1 MNNFTKS
8 IAAAFSGS
16 AKAFFSFPAVIG
28 CALGFSV
35 VTLVRIYLDWPM
47 QEPYNFLFNCLHWA
61 LALGAIAGMASITW
75 ARSRYDTKRSFLM
88 ANGGTLLLAVV
99 AFLLL
104 YFFGADKEVVPEI
117 RYPVI
122 SVLAE
127 ARMTVAMVV
136 AFLLFIIFAGYPKER
151 SDFAKSFF
159 MTHKAFFIA
168 LIYGVVLFGGT
179 SGVARAVQAL
189 LYNDMSSKVYMVIG
203 TLAGFIGFTIF
214 VGYFPSFRKGE
225 QDEHWEV
232 AQKQPRFIEVL
243 FGFIMVPILLALTV
257 VLLLWAGK
265 TAMSGMGASFILL
278 SGIASAYA
286 GYGLW
291 LYFMVTHHETG
302 LAKFYRKAYPI
313 AALVILAF
321 EAWALV
327 VQLGKTGLQ
336 TVEYWFA
343 IVWIVMVGAAFL
355 LLLMKQRSYLII
367 ILIICGFAVASVL
380 PAMGYHALPVSAQT
394 QRLETLLTEQGMLQ
408 ENQISPAAGEI
419 PLETREAITD
429 AVYFLAY
436 SRDASL
442 PEWLDKNITDSTI
455 FKKQLG
461 FEPVWQKEENPFGNG
476 GDYLNMSLNLPGGPV
491 DISDYQWAINMQQE
505 YSKVNTPVP
514 LMTDRG
520 TYQILWRMEQPQ
532 GKPSFRVTLDEQ
544 VVLESNMKD
553 YIDQLTEKFP
563 PGGQAQYK
571 PAREDM
577 TLLLESDELEAMLV
591 FRYIDITLNVRED
604 TINYWFDLDAIYLR
618 EKSVEN

>member
-61 LALGAIAGMASITW
+61 LALGAIVGMASITW
-75 ARSRYDTKRSFLM
+75 ARSRYDTNRSFLM
-88 ANGGTLLLAVV
+88 ANGGALLLAVV

-104 YFFGADKEVVPEI
+104 YFFGADKEVVPGI

-136 AFLLFIIFAGYPKER
+136 AFLLFIIYAGYPKER

-203 TLAGFIGFTIF
+203 TLAGFIAFTIF

-225 QDEHWEV
+225 EDEHWEV

-265 TAMSGMGASFILL
+265 TALSGMGASFILL

-380 PAMGYHALPVSAQT
+380 PAVGYHALPVSAQT
-394 QRLETLLTEQGMLQ
+394 QRLENLLTEQGMLVD
-408 ENQISPAAGEI
+408 NQISPAEGEL
-419 PLETREAITD
+419 PKGTREAITD

-436 SRDASL
+436 SRDARL
-442 PEWLDKNITDSTI
+442 PEWLDKNITDGTI

-461 FEPVWQKEENPFGNG
+461 FEPVWPAAEDPFGGG

-505 YSKVNTPVP
+505 YNKVNTPVP

-544 VVLESNMKD
+544 VVLESDMND

-571 PAREDM
+571 PTREDM

-618 EKSVEN
+618 EKPVEN

>member
-75 ARSRYDTKRSFLM
+75 VRSRYDTNRSFLL
-88 ANGGTLLLAVV
+88 ANGGALLLAVL

-189 LYNDMSSKVYMVIG
+189 LYNDMSSKAYMVIG
-203 TLAGFIGFTIF
+203 TLAGFIAFTIF

-225 QDEHWEV
+225 EDEHWEV

-265 TAMSGMGASFILL
+265 TALSGMGASFILL

-380 PAMGYHALPVSAQT
+380 PAVGYHALPVSAQT
-394 QRLETLLTEQGMLQ
+394 QRLENLLTEQGML
-408 ENQISPAAGEI
+408 ENNQISPAEGEL
-419 PLETREAITD
+419 PKETREAITD

-436 SRDASL
+436 SRDARL
-442 PEWLDKNITDSTI
+442 PEWLDKNITDGTI

-461 FEPVWQKEENPFGNG
+461 FEPIWPQAEDPFGGG
-476 GDYLNMSLNLPGGPV
+476 GDYLNMNLTLPGGPV
-491 DISDYQWAINMQQE
+491 DIADYQWAINMQQE

-544 VVLESNMKD
+544 VVLESDMND

-563 PGGQAQYK
+563 PGGQAQCK
-571 PAREDM
+571 PTRDDM
-577 TLLLESDELEAMLV
+577 TLLLDSRELEAMLV

-618 EKSVEN
+618 EKPVEN

>member
-47 QEPYNFLFNCLHWA
+47 QEPYNFLFNCLHWS

-75 ARSRYDTKRSFLM
+75 VRSRYDTNRSFLL
-88 ANGGTLLLAVV
+88 ANGGALLLAVL

-203 TLAGFIGFTIF
+203 TLAGFIAFTIF

-265 TAMSGMGASFILL
+265 TALSGMGASFILL

-380 PAMGYHALPVSAQT
+380 PAVGYHALPVSAQT
-394 QRLETLLTEQGMLQ
+394 QRLENLLTEQGMLE
-408 ENQISPAAGEI
+408 ENQIAPAAGELS
-419 PLETREAITD
+419 LETREAITD
-429 AVYFLAY
+429 AIYFLAY
-436 SRDASL
+436 SRDARL

-461 FEPVWQKEENPFGNG
+461 FEPVWPKEEPPFGNG

-544 VVLESNMKD
+544 VVLESDMND
-553 YIDQLTEKFP
+553 YIDKLTAKFP
-563 PGGQAQYK
+563 PGGQAQYR
-571 PAREDM
+571 PTREDM

-604 TINYWFDLDAIYLR
+604 TINYWFDLDAIYIR
-618 EKSVEN
+618 EKPVEN

>member
-16 AKAFFSFPAVIG
+16 AKAFLSFPAVIG

-47 QEPYNFLFNCLHWA
+47 QEPYNFLFNCLHWS

-75 ARSRYDTKRSFLM
+75 VRSRYDTNRSFLL
-88 ANGGTLLLAVV
+88 ANGGALLLAVV

-203 TLAGFIGFTIF
+203 TLAGFIAFTIF

-225 QDEHWEV
+225 EDEHWEV

-265 TAMSGMGASFILL
+265 TALSGMGASFILL

-380 PAMGYHALPVSAQT
+380 PAVGYHALPVSAQT
-394 QRLETLLTEQGMLQ
+394 QRLENLLTEQGML
-408 ENQISPAAGEI
+408 ENNQISPAEGEL
-419 PLETREAITD
+419 PKETREAITD
-429 AVYFLAY
+429 AIYFLAY
-436 SRDASL
+436 SRDARL
-442 PEWLDKNITDSTI
+442 PEWLDKNITDGTI

-461 FEPVWQKEENPFGNG
+461 FEPIWPQAEDPFGGG
-476 GDYLNMSLNLPGGPV
+476 GDYLNMSLSLPGGPV

-532 GKPSFRVTLDEQ
+532 CKPSFRVTLDEQ
-544 VVLESNMKD
+544 VVLESDMND

-571 PAREDM
+571 PTRDDM
-577 TLLLESDELEAMLV
+577 TLLLDSRELEAMLV

-618 EKSVEN
+618 EKPVEN